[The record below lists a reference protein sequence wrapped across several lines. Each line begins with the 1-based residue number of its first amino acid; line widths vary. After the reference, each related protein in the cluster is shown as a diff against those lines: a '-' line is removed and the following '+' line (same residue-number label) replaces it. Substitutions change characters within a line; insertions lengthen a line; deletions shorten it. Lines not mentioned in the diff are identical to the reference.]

1 MVRIQCILVLILFA
15 QLLIIPPTDGAQSP
29 SITFDQDHG
38 LAIDASSI
46 NVSGYSNIEMTSASW
61 KLWDVTSTSQTTHV
75 ESGDFLTTV
84 TPITDNFW
92 SWTLDFDIPQLNCTC
107 YLIISIP
114 DGIDVIQANLLLYIG
129 SSNHR
134 PEMMLPHSLESSF
147 TSQNRIL
154 LSKLD
159 ATVSL
164 NAYVPSGTLESS
176 TLVAN
181 VCESPFWVCL
191 QERFEIMLNFTTQ
204 DDEITISLNAD
215 ELQLDDGIWDF
226 ELILIDELLSES
238 ATIHLQVHIDTQL
251 PVVNIEFDSLQSE
264 NIPFSIFANVD
275 DGYKGS
281 NEIITWTLHLPSG
294 EKRALLDDEIM
305 EENQLELNLSEPGE
319 YNVEILV
326 RDSAGHYNKSNQ
338 TFFIEDIM
346 PTSELYL
353 DTMKIT
359 STSEIEVKMNGEW
372 EIREQ
377 LTSERDYVLSTWT
390 IQHPNGSTSSTSLEY
405 LNSSFFSIEGK
416 YVVSMTTIDDEGN
429 KFSISFQ
436 LSIIEVSDTSSS
448 AIMNSTL
455 FISIVFLGIT
465 IVGLIVFGVKTKSK
479 FSNELPK
486 WSRLN
491 ETEKRN

>member
-1 MVRIQCILVLILFA
+1 MVSRYQCVLVLILFA
-15 QLLIIPPTDGAQSP
+15 QLFIPSTDGAQSP
-29 SITFDQDHG
+29 SISFDQDHG
-38 LAIDASSI
+38 LAIEESSI
-46 NVSGYSNIEMTSASW
+46 NVSGYSNIEMKSASW
-61 KLWDVTSTSQTTHV
+61 KLWDVSSTSQTTHV
-75 ESGDFLTTV
+75 KSGDFLTTV

-92 SWTLDFDIPQLNCTC
+92 SWTLDFDIPELNCTC
-107 YLIISIP
+107 YLIISVP

-164 NAYVPSGTLESS
+164 KAYVPSGTLETS
-176 TLVAN
+176 TLIAN

-191 QERFEIMLNFTTQ
+191 QERFEIMLDFTTQ
-204 DDEITISLNAD
+204 DDEISILLNAD

-238 ATIHLQVHIDTQL
+238 ASIHLQVHIDTQL
-251 PVVNIEFDSLQSE
+251 PVVNIEFDSLQKE
-264 NIPFSIFANVD
+264 NTPFSIFANID

-281 NEIITWTLHLPSG
+281 NEILTWTLHLPSG
-294 EKRALLDDEIM
+294 EIRALLDDEIL
-305 EENQLELNLSEPGE
+305 EGNQLELNLSEPGE

-346 PTSELYL
+346 PYSELYI
-353 DTMKIT
+353 DTMKLT

-377 LTSERDYVLSTWT
+377 LTSERDYVMSSWT
-390 IQHPNGSTSSTSLEY
+390 IQHPNGSTTSTSLEY
-405 LNSSFFSIEGK
+405 LNSSLFPVEGE
-416 YVVSMTTIDDEGN
+416 YVVSVTTIDDEGN
-429 KFSISFQ
+429 KFSTSFQ
-436 LSIIEVSDTSSS
+436 LSILKVSDTTSNG
-448 AIMNSTL
+448 IMNSTI
-455 FISIVFLGIT
+455 FGAIVFMGLT
-465 IVGLIVFGVKTKSK
+465 IVVLIAFGIKTKSK

-486 WSRLN
+486 WSLSN